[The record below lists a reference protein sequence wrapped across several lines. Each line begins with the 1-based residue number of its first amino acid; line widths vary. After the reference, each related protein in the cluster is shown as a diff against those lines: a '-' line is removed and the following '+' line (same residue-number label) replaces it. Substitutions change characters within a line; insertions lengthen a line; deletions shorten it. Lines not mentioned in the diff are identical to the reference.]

1 LSRNY
6 GTFYPP
12 NSVEVPL
19 NHFFS
24 LETKTEIVSVG
35 TGRQDV
41 NHDTGRRGLRTLL
54 DNIGSA
60 ISKGWNDLVDGAKS
74 VWSSVTGWIDGLGAI
89 LSKVAYFILFV
100 ILGFFGIMIFS
111 CLSSCFGCL
120 KGVNCRSSCLKIFR
134 KKDFQEFKDEEENEK
149 DATDD

>member
-1 LSRNY
+1 MSRNY

-12 NSVEVPL
+12 NSVVEVPL

-35 TGRQDV
+35 NGRQDV

-54 DNIGSA
+54 DNIDSA

-74 VWSSVTGWIDGLGAI
+74 VWSSVTDWIDGLGVI

-111 CLSSCFGCL
+111 KLVFENIP
-120 KGVNCRSSCLKIFR
+120 KER
-134 KKDFQEFKDEEENEK
+134 FQEFKDEEENEK
-149 DATDD
+149 MRQTTNP

>member
-1 LSRNY
+1 MTTTNENGLIATKEINNTECGYWEAICRYNCQGIM

-12 NSVEVPL
+12 NSVVEVPL
-19 NHFFS
+19 NHLFS
-24 LETKTEIVSVG
+24 LETKTEIG
-35 TGRQDV
+35 
-41 NHDTGRRGLRTLL
+41 TLL

-100 ILGFFGIMIFS
+100 ILGFFWNYDLQLFIVMLWVPEG
-111 CLSSCFGCL
+111 G
-120 KGVNCRSSCLKIFR
+120 
-134 KKDFQEFKDEEENEK
+134 
-149 DATDD
+149 